1 MPTLPGLLTFAALSL
16 IALVAGVSLT
26 RLVPGLALQH
36 PGLLALGLLMM
47 FWALREMLLRRRVQN
62 RLIAEIEQ
70 LAEEVLR
77 LRGEEPATGSAAI
90 DVPAEE
96 IVTTRATRPHLT
108 RPHLVM
114 PEAPHIANEP
124 RLILPDPMRTPE
136 PQDDGTLLDAVRD
149 ALNNNRVELH
159 VQPIVSLPQ
168 RRIRFFELLA
178 RPRDADGKAYA
189 AAPCLVALDA
199 AGLRAEFDAL
209 MLLRGVQMVRKL
221 EQRAKEVGFFLNLT
235 PAMLAQVET
244 FNPLYDF
251 LTREREHAANIVLE
265 FSYEGVRQLDR
276 NGLYRMSQLAALG
289 FALSIDGIDRFDLD
303 FATLARSG
311 VRFLKFNAATFSDV
325 NAIARSPVDLA
336 DLNEICKR
344 HDLLPILTKVEA
356 EADLLKLADLNFPL
370 GQGLLFG
377 PPKLAKAA

>member
-1 MPTLPGLLTFAALSL
+1 MPALLSFAAFSL

-26 RLVPGLALQH
+26 RLVPGLAQQH
-36 PGLLALGLLMM
+36 PGILALGLLMTL
-47 FWALREMLLRRRVQN
+47 WAIRETLLRRRVQA

-77 LRGEEPATGSAAI
+77 LRGDDTAPAAI
-90 DVPAEE
+90 DVQAEP
-96 IVTTRATRPHLT
+96 VAPRRSRPHLMT
-108 RPHLVM
+108 
-114 PEAPHIANEP
+114 PEVPLPQATAHIANEP
-124 RLILPDPMRTPE
+124 RLTIPDPMRAPE

-178 RPRDADGKAYA
+178 RPRDENGKAYP
-189 AAPCLVALDA
+189 AAPCLQALDA

-251 LTREREHAANIVLE
+251 LSREREHAANIVLE
-265 FSYEGVRQLDR
+265 FSYDGVRQLDR
-276 NGLYRMSQLAALG
+276 NGLYRLSQLSALG
-289 FALSIDGIDRFDLD
+289 FALSLDGIDRFDLD
-303 FATLARSG
+303 FAALARSG
-311 VRFLKFNAATFSDV
+311 VRFLKFDAAAFGDAGAV
-325 NAIARSPVDLA
+325 AKSPVDLA
-336 DLNEICKR
+336 DLSEICKR
-344 HDLLPILTKVEA
+344 HDLLPVLAKVEA
-356 EADLLKLADLNFPL
+356 EGDLLKLADLNFPL

-377 PPKLAKAA
+377 PPKLARAA

>member
-1 MPTLPGLLTFAALSL
+1 MPTLLTLAAFSL

-26 RLVPGLALQH
+26 RLVPGLAQQH
-36 PGLLALGLLMM
+36 PGILALGLLML
-47 FWALREMLLRRRVQN
+47 FWAVREMLLRRQVQA

-77 LRGEEPATGSAAI
+77 LRDMELGAGPAAI
-90 DVPAEE
+90 DVAAEP
-96 IVTTRATRPHLT
+96 VAPRHARPHLV

-114 PEAPHIANEP
+114 PEAPLPQVANEP
-124 RLILPDPMRTPE
+124 RLIVSDPMRTPE
-136 PQDDGTLLDAVRD
+136 PPDDGTLLDAVRD

-189 AAPCLVALDA
+189 AAPCLQALDA

-209 MLLRGVQMVRKL
+209 MLLRGVQLVRKL

-265 FSYEGVRQLDR
+265 FSYEGVRELDR
-276 NGLYRMSQLAALG
+276 NGLYRLGQLSALG
-289 FALSIDGIDRFDLD
+289 FALSLDGIDRFDLD
-303 FATLARSG
+303 FAALARSG
-311 VRFLKFNAATFSDV
+311 VRFLKFNATAFADAG
-325 NAIARSPVDLA
+325 AIARSPVDLA

-344 HDLLPILTKVEA
+344 YDLLPVLAKVEA
-356 EADLLKLADLNFPL
+356 EGDLLKLADLNFPL

-377 PPKLAKAA
+377 APKLAKAA

>member
-1 MPTLPGLLTFAALSL
+1 MPTLLTFAALSL
-16 IALVAGVSLT
+16 VALVAGVSLT
-26 RLVPGLALQH
+26 RLVPGLAQQH
-36 PGLLALGLLMM
+36 PGLLALGLLMG
-47 FWALREMLLRRRVQN
+47 FWAIRELLLRRHMQA

-77 LRGEEPATGSAAI
+77 LRGDEPAAAPAAI
-90 DVPAEE
+90 DVQPEP
-96 IVTTRATRPHLT
+96 VTPPRRS
-108 RPHLVM
+108 RPHLVV
-114 PEAPHIANEP
+114 PAAPALHAVPDIANEP

-178 RPRDADGKAYA
+178 RPRDENGKAYA
-189 AAPCLVALDA
+189 AAPCLQALDA

-235 PAMLAQVET
+235 PAMLAEVET

-251 LTREREHAANIVLE
+251 LQREREHAANIVLE

-276 NGLYRMSQLAALG
+276 NGLYRLSQLSALG
-289 FALSIDGIDRFDLD
+289 FALSLDGIERFDLD
-303 FATLARSG
+303 FAALSRCG
-311 VRFLKFNAATFSDV
+311 VRFLKFNAASFADAG
-325 NAIARSPVDLA
+325 AIARSPVDLA

-344 HDLLPILTKVEA
+344 HDLLPVLTKVEA

>member
-1 MPTLPGLLTFAALSL
+1 MPTLLTFAAFSL

-26 RLVPGLALQH
+26 RLVPGLAQQH
-36 PGLLALGLLMM
+36 PGILALGLLML
-47 FWALREMLLRRRVQN
+47 FWALREMLLRRRVQT

-77 LRGEEPATGSAAI
+77 LRGMELGTGPDAIPGAI
-90 DVPAEE
+90 DVQPEPVAA
-96 IVTTRATRPHLT
+96 RRT

-114 PEAPHIANEP
+114 PEAPLPQVANEP
-124 RLILPDPMRTPE
+124 RLIVPDPLRMPE

-168 RRIRFFELLA
+168 RRICFFELLA
-178 RPRDADGKAYA
+178 RPRDENGKAYA
-189 AAPCLVALDA
+189 AAACLQALDA

-209 MLLRGVQMVRKL
+209 MLLRGVQLVRKL
-221 EQRAKEVGFFLNLT
+221 EQRAKDVGFFLNLT

-265 FSYEGVRQLDR
+265 FSYEGVRRLDR
-276 NGLYRMSQLAALG
+276 NGLYRLGQLSALG
-289 FALSIDGIDRFDLD
+289 FALSLDGIDRFDLD
-303 FATLARSG
+303 FAALARSG
-311 VRFLKFNAATFSDV
+311 VRFLKFNATAFADAG
-325 NAIARSPVDLA
+325 AIARSPVDLA

-344 HDLLPILTKVEA
+344 YDLLPVLAKVEA
-356 EADLLKLADLNFPL
+356 EGDLLKLADLNFPL

-377 PPKLAKAA
+377 APKLAKAA

>member
-16 IALVAGVSLT
+16 LALVTGVSLT
-26 RLVPGLALQH
+26 RLVPALSSQH
-36 PGLLALGLLMM
+36 PGILALGLLMA
-47 FWALREMLLRRRVQN
+47 FWAAREMLLRRTVQK

-77 LRGEEPATGSAAI
+77 LRDMEATVMAAPFEEEAEA
-90 DVPAEE
+90 VPAP
-96 IVTTRATRPHLT
+96 VRRV

-114 PEAPHIANEP
+114 PEAVIPVANEP
-124 RLILPDPMRTPE
+124 RLVKPDPMRAPE
-136 PQDDGTLLDAVRD
+136 PQDDGTLLEAVRD

-178 RPRDADGKAYA
+178 RPRDADGKAYP
-189 AAPCLVALDA
+189 AAPCLQALDA

-251 LTREREHAANIVLE
+251 LQREREHAANIVLE
-265 FSYEGVRQLDR
+265 FSYEGLRQLDR
-276 NGLYRMSQLAALG
+276 NGWYRMSQLAQLG
-289 FALSIDGIDRFDLD
+289 FALSVDGIDRFDLD
-303 FATLARSG
+303 FAALARSG

-325 NAIARSPVDLA
+325 GAIAKSPVELA

-344 HDLLPILTKVEA
+344 HDMLPVLTKVEK
-356 EADLLKLADLNFPL
+356 EADLLALADLNFPF

-377 PPKLAKAA
+377 PPKMAKAA